1 MQFSE
6 HPSPCVVSNNEDVFD
21 FSDHLGE
28 DDDQDAEKKEIRSE
42 TNFKKNIRLTSTPKK
57 KKIRN
62 IPNYEDEFTS
72 FEEEEE
78 YFCHQKKTVQYPINR
93 GEKSIE
99 NEQSYSNYIVKKC
112 ENVSEIEERTER
124 NSLVIL
130 PINTKLKFS
139 GTVKWGRV
147 QTSRNHVSRYVLK
160 SKFLNT

>member
-1 MQFSE
+1 MQISE
-6 HPSPCVVSNNEDVFD
+6 HPSPSVVSNNEDVFD

-28 DDDQDAEKKEIRSE
+28 DDDQDAEEKEIGSE
-42 TNFKKNIRLTSTPKK
+42 TNFKKNICFTSTPQKK
-57 KKIRN
+57 KRRN

-72 FEEEEE
+72 FAEEDE
-78 YFCHQKKTVQYPINR
+78 YCGHQKKKVQYPINR
-93 GEKSIE
+93 GKKSLE
-99 NEQSYSNYIVKKC
+99 NEQSHSDYIVKKC

-147 QTSRNHVSRYVLK
+147 QTSRNHISR
-160 SKFLNT
+160 